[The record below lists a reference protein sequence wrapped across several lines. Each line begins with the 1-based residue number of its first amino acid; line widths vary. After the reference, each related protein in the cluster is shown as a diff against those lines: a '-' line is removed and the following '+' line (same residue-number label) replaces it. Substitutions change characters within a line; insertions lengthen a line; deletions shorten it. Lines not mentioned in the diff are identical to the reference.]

1 MHVVELIRRKRDGLE
16 HTRAEMEF
24 LVRGASDGSL
34 PPEQVAAW
42 LMAVWLRG
50 LSFDELRFLTEAMR
64 FSGEVFDTSTLGKYV
79 VDKHSTGGVGDKTTF
94 LVVPIAAAA
103 GLAVP
108 MISGRALGHTGGT
121 LDKVESIPGYRTELS
136 LQEFR
141 SVIER
146 VGASIIGQTQ
156 NLVPAD
162 RALYALRDRTAT
174 VESAHLICASIMSKK
189 LASGLNA
196 LVLDVKTG
204 SGAFIKEEED
214 SLNLA
219 ALMVQIGEAAGTRT
233 VAILS
238 AMEEPLGRTA
248 GNWIEIEES
257 ISMLRGERH
266 LLTEDLR
273 ELSLVLAGWVLHL
286 GGKADSPEAGRALAE
301 DLLNSGAALQSFRK
315 MVEAQG
321 GDLRAIDH
329 AAEFHTAGAR
339 KDFLAD
345 RSGVLAEMD
354 CAQVGWAV
362 QRLGAGRE
370 LPDDVVDPHAGVR
383 FHAKCGSAVRAGEAI
398 CTMFAASE
406 QKFEEPERL
415 LRSAIKIEDAD
426 HTAKPLI
433 RRIITIGNAAQFLK
447 RR

>member
-156 NLVPAD
+156 NLVP
-162 RALYALRDRTAT
+162 
-174 VESAHLICASIMSKK
+174 
-189 LASGLNA
+189 G
-196 LVLDVKTG
+196 G
-204 SGAFIKEEED
+204 P
-214 SLNLA
+214 
-219 ALMVQIGEAAGTRT
+219 RT
-233 VAILS
+233 VRAARS
-238 AMEEPLGRTA
+238 NRHGRKRA
-248 GNWIEIEES
+248 S
-257 ISMLRGERH
+257 HLR
-266 LLTEDLR
+266 
-273 ELSLVLAGWVLHL
+273 LHHEQ
-286 GGKADSPEAGRALAE
+286 EAR
-301 DLLNSGAALQSFRK
+301 FR
-315 MVEAQG
+315 
-321 GDLRAIDH
+321 
-329 AAEFHTAGAR
+329 
-339 KDFLAD
+339 
-345 RSGVLAEMD
+345 
-354 CAQVGWAV
+354 
-362 QRLGAGRE
+362 
-370 LPDDVVDPHAGVR
+370 P
-383 FHAKCGSAVRAGEAI
+383 
-398 CTMFAASE
+398 
-406 QKFEEPERL
+406 
-415 LRSAIKIEDAD
+415 
-426 HTAKPLI
+426 
-433 RRIITIGNAAQFLK
+433 
-447 RR
+447 